1 MMQESIH
8 KLEPLYPDVL
18 GSITGGTRISMDKLQ
33 CALGIFPQ
41 QTYINQPVEVILI
54 LQNMVDQPMQIKVGL
69 QLPSQDKKGNPV
81 VIDTAKKT
89 LAFTMRAGEVG
100 VLHIPI
106 IPLPPTQPGT
116 GFPVRV
122 AVRYRTPNEGRA
134 VRPPAGG
141 APPSVLS
148 ISSFKLQALREVAFS
163 AHTWNESAEIITTY
177 FDVAPKRTPPIGQDL
192 QPRYESLWT
201 MQEMVE
207 ERELV
212 QAKLDDAQRIASS
225 LTRNTVYQPLMHA
238 VEEHFAERGMP
249 LHPGETRAIA
259 KMLTYTLDEGL
270 ELEPG
275 FSTEASRWFL
285 TLCQVLA
292 HDPQL
297 EHHDRGELVTKYL
310 FEAALYDA
318 ILLGFATIDP
328 KVKEDLGDQSERV
341 NYANR
346 VLEWF
351 GGQGDP
357 DPSYI
362 YLPLAMGGVVVNM
375 LVANKDENPWL
386 MIDQLTE
393 ANRGRARLASGE
405 VATIFKVM
413 DSLLNQAEDALRR
426 ARVNRP

>member
-1 MMQESIH
+1 MQESIH

-18 GSITGGTRISMDKLQ
+18 GSITGGSRISMDKLQ
-33 CALGIFPQ
+33 CALGIFPT
-41 QTYINQPVEVILI
+41 QTYMNQPVEVILI
-54 LQNMVDQPMQIKVGL
+54 LQNMVDQQMQIKVHL

-89 LAFTMRAGEVG
+89 LALSMRPGEVG
-100 VLHIPI
+100 VLRIPI
-106 IPLPPTQPGT
+106 IPLPPTQAGT
-116 GFPVRV
+116 GFPVRI
-122 AVRYRTPNEGRA
+122 AVRYRTPNEGHP

-163 AHTWNESAEIITTY
+163 AHMWNESAEIITTY
-177 FDVAPKRTPPIGQDL
+177 FDIAPKRTPPIGQDL
-192 QPRYESLWT
+192 QAKYESLWT
-201 MQEMVE
+201 MEEMVE

-212 QAKLDDAQRIASS
+212 QAKLVDAQRIASS
-225 LTRNTVYQPLMHA
+225 LTRSTVYMPMMMA

-249 LHPGETRAIA
+249 LHPGEMRAIA
-259 KMLTYTLDEGL
+259 KMMTYTMDEGL

-275 FSTEASRWFL
+275 FSMEDSRWFL

-292 HDPQL
+292 HNPDL
-297 EHHDRGELVTKYL
+297 EHIDRSELVTKYL
-310 FEAALYDA
+310 FEATLYDA
-318 ILLGFATIDP
+318 ILLGFSTIDP
-328 KVKEDLGDQSERV
+328 KVKEDLGDAAERV
-341 NYANR
+341 NYATR
-346 VLEWF
+346 VLAWF
-351 GGQGDP
+351 AGEGDP

-375 LVANKDENPWL
+375 LVASKDENPWL
-386 MIDQLTE
+386 VVDQLTE

-426 ARVNRP
+426 ARVSRP

>member
-1 MMQESIH
+1 MQESIH
-8 KLEPLYPDVL
+8 RLEPLYPDVL

-33 CALGIFPQ
+33 CALGIFPT

-69 QLPSQDKKGNPV
+69 QLPNQDKKGNPV
-81 VIDTAKKT
+81 VIDAAKKT
-89 LAFTMRAGEVG
+89 LALSMRPGEVG
-100 VLHIPI
+100 VLRIPI

-122 AVRYRTPNEGRA
+122 AVRYRTPNEGHA

-177 FDVAPKRTPPIGQDL
+177 FDVAPKRTQPTGQDL
-192 QPRYESLWT
+192 QARYESLWT

-212 QAKLDDAQRIASS
+212 QAKVEDARRIASS
-225 LTRNTVYQPLMHA
+225 LTRNTVYQPMMAA
-238 VEEHFAERGMP
+238 VEDHFGDRGMP

-259 KMLTYTLDEGL
+259 KMMTYTMDEGL
-270 ELEPG
+270 ELEQG
-275 FSTEASRWFL
+275 FSIEDSRWFL

-292 HDPQL
+292 HNADVF
-297 EHHDRGELVTKYL
+297 HMDRGELVTKYL

-318 ILLGFATIDP
+318 ILLGFSTIDP
-328 KVKEDLGDQSERV
+328 KVKEDLGDGAERV

-346 VLEWF
+346 VLAWF
-351 GGQGDP
+351 AGEGDP

-375 LVANKDENPWL
+375 LVSAKDENPWVL
-386 MIDQLTE
+386 VDQLTE

-426 ARVNRP
+426 ARVSRQ

>member
-1 MMQESIH
+1 MQESIH

-33 CALGIFPQ
+33 CALGIFPT
-41 QTYINQPVEVILI
+41 QTYMNQPVEVILI
-54 LQNMVDQPMQIKVGL
+54 LQNMVDQPMQIKVHL
-69 QLPSQDKKGNPV
+69 QLPSQDKKGHPV
-81 VIDTAKKT
+81 VIDTDKKT
-89 LAFTMRAGEVG
+89 LALSMRPGEVG
-100 VLHIPI
+100 VLRIPI
-106 IPLPPTQPGT
+106 IPLPPTQAGT

-122 AVRYRTPNEGRA
+122 AVRYRTPNEGTP

-163 AHTWNESAEIITTY
+163 AHMWNESAEIITTY
-177 FDVAPKRTPPIGQDL
+177 FDIAPRRTPPTGQDL
-192 QPRYESLWT
+192 QPKYESLWT

-212 QAKLDDAQRIASS
+212 QAKLEDAQRVASS
-225 LTRNTVYQPLMHA
+225 LTRNTVYIPMMMA

-249 LHPGETRAIA
+249 LHPGEMRAIA
-259 KMLTYTLDEGL
+259 KMMTYTMDEGL

-275 FSTEASRWFL
+275 FSMEDSRWFI

-292 HDPQL
+292 HNPDL
-297 EHHDRGELVTKYL
+297 EHIDRGELVTTYL

-318 ILLGFATIDP
+318 ILLGFSTIDP
-328 KVKEDLGDQSERV
+328 KVKEDLGDMGERL

-346 VLEWF
+346 VLAWF
-351 GGQGDP
+351 AGEGEP

-375 LVANKDENPWL
+375 LVAAKDENPWL
-386 MIDQLTE
+386 VVDQLTE

>member
-8 KLEPLYPDVL
+8 RLEPLYPDVL

-33 CALGIFPQ
+33 CALGIFPT

-69 QLPSQDKKGNPV
+69 QLPSQDKKGHPV

-89 LAFTMRAGEVG
+89 LALSMRPGEVG
-100 VLHIPI
+100 VLRVPI

-177 FDVAPKRTPPIGQDL
+177 FDIAPKRTAPIGQDL

-212 QAKLDDAQRIASS
+212 QAKLEDARRIASS
-225 LTRNTVYQPLMHA
+225 LTRNTVYQPMMAA
-238 VEEHFAERGMP
+238 VEEHFAQRGMP
-249 LHPGETRAIA
+249 LHPGEIRAIA
-259 KMLTYTLDEGL
+259 KMMTYTLDEGL

-275 FSTEASRWFL
+275 FSMEDSRWFL

-292 HDPQL
+292 HNPDL
-297 EHHDRGELVTKYL
+297 ENMDRGELVTRYL
-310 FEAALYDA
+310 FEAALYDS

-328 KVKEDLGDQSERV
+328 KVKEDLGDMAERV

-346 VLEWF
+346 VLAWF
-351 GGQGDP
+351 AGEGDP

-375 LVANKDENPWL
+375 LVATKEENPWL
-386 MIDQLTE
+386 VVDQLTE

-426 ARVNRP
+426 ARVNRT

>member
-1 MMQESIH
+1 MMQESIQR
-8 KLEPLYPDVL
+8 LEPLYPDVL
-18 GSITGGTRISMDKLQ
+18 GSITGGTRIAMDKLQ

-41 QTYINQPVEVILI
+41 LTYINQPVEAILI

-89 LAFTMRAGEVG
+89 IAFNMRPGEVG

-106 IPLPPTQPGT
+106 IPVPPTQPGS

-122 AVRYRTPNEGRA
+122 AVRYRTPNEGQA

-141 APPSVLS
+141 APPSVLT
-148 ISSFKLQALREVAFS
+148 ISSYKLQALREVAFS
-163 AHTWNESAEIITTY
+163 AHTWNQSAEIITSY
-177 FDVAPKRTPPIGQDL
+177 FDVAPKRIPPMGQDL

-207 ERELV
+207 ERELAL
-212 QAKLDDAQRIASS
+212 AKVEDARRVASG
-225 LTRNTVYQPLMHA
+225 LTRMTVYQPLMSA

-259 KMLTYTLDEGL
+259 KMMTYTLDEGL

-275 FSTEASRWFL
+275 FSTEDSRWFQ

-292 HDPQL
+292 HNPDIEYL
-297 EHHDRGELVTKYL
+297 DKGELVNRYL
-310 FEAALYDA
+310 FEATLYDA
-318 ILLGFATIDP
+318 ILLGFSTIDP
-328 KVKEDLGDQSERV
+328 KVKEDLGDMTERL

-346 VLEWF
+346 VLAWF
-351 GGQGDP
+351 AGQGDA

-375 LVANKDENPWL
+375 LVASKDENPWL
-386 MIDQLTE
+386 VVDQLTE

-405 VATIFKVM
+405 MATIFKVM

>member
-1 MMQESIH
+1 MQESIH

-33 CALGIFPQ
+33 CALGIFPT

-69 QLPSQDKKGNPV
+69 QLPSQDKKGHPV

-89 LAFTMRAGEVG
+89 LALSMRPGEVG
-100 VLHIPI
+100 VLRIPI

-122 AVRYRTPNEGRA
+122 AVRYRTPNEGHA

-177 FDVAPKRTPPIGQDL
+177 FDIAPKRTAPIGQDL
-192 QPRYESLWT
+192 QPKYESLWT

-212 QAKLDDAQRIASS
+212 QAKVEDAQRIAMS
-225 LTRNTVYQPLMHA
+225 LTRNTVYLPMMMA

-249 LHPGETRAIA
+249 LHPGEMRAIA
-259 KMLTYTLDEGL
+259 KMMTYTLDEGL

-275 FSTEASRWFL
+275 FSMEDSRWFL

-292 HDPQL
+292 HNPDL
-297 EHHDRGELVTKYL
+297 EFIDRGELVTKYL

-318 ILLGFATIDP
+318 ILLGFSTIDP
-328 KVKEDLGDQSERV
+328 KVKEDLGDTAERI

-346 VLEWF
+346 VLAWF
-351 GGQGDP
+351 AGEGDP

-362 YLPLAMGGVVVNM
+362 YLPLAMGGVVVSM
-375 LVANKDENPWL
+375 LVTPKDENPWL
-386 MIDQLTE
+386 VVDQLTE

-426 ARVNRP
+426 ARVSRP

>member
-33 CALGIFPQ
+33 CALGIFPT

-81 VIDTAKKT
+81 VIDTEKKT
-89 LAFTMRAGEVG
+89 LSLSMRPGEVG
-100 VLHIPI
+100 VLRVPI
-106 IPLPPTQPGT
+106 SPLPPTQPGT
-116 GFPVRV
+116 AFPVRV

-148 ISSFKLQALREVAFS
+148 ISTFKLQALREVAFS

-177 FDVAPKRTPPIGQDL
+177 FDIAPKRTPPIGQDL

-212 QAKLDDAQRIASS
+212 QAKIEDARRIASS
-225 LTRNTVYQPLMHA
+225 LTRNTVYHPMMAA
-238 VEEHFAERGMP
+238 VEDHFGERGMP

-259 KMLTYTLDEGL
+259 KMMTYTMDEGL

-275 FSTEASRWFL
+275 FSMEDSRWFL

-292 HDPQL
+292 HNPDL
-297 EHHDRGELVTKYL
+297 ENIDRGELVTKYL
-310 FEAALYDA
+310 FEAALYDS

-328 KVKEDLGDQSERV
+328 KVKEDLGDMAERV

-346 VLEWF
+346 VLAWF
-351 GGQGDP
+351 AGEGDP

-375 LVANKDENPWL
+375 LVATKDENPWVVV
-386 MIDQLTE
+386 DQLTE

-426 ARVNRP
+426 ARVNRQ

>member
-1 MMQESIH
+1 MMQESIQ

-18 GSITGGTRISMDKLQ
+18 GSITGGTRIAMDKLQ

-41 QTYINQPVEVILI
+41 FTYINQPVEAILI
-54 LQNMVDQPMQIKVGL
+54 LQNMVDQPMQIKIGL

-89 LAFTMRAGEVG
+89 IAFNMRPGEVG

-106 IPLPPTQPGT
+106 IPVPPTQPGS

-122 AVRYRTPNEGRA
+122 AVRYRTPNEGQA

-141 APPSVLS
+141 APPSVLT
-148 ISSFKLQALREVAFS
+148 ISSYKLQALREVAFS
-163 AHTWNESAEIITTY
+163 AHTWNQSAEIITSY
-177 FDVAPKRTPPIGQDL
+177 FDVAPKRIPPMGQDL

-207 ERELV
+207 ERELAL
-212 QAKLDDAQRIASS
+212 AKVEDARRVASG
-225 LTRNTVYQPLMHA
+225 LTRMTVYQPLMSA

-259 KMLTYTLDEGL
+259 KMMTYTLDEGL

-275 FSTEASRWFL
+275 FSTEDSRWFQ

-292 HDPQL
+292 HNPDIEYL
-297 EHHDRGELVTKYL
+297 DKGELVNRYL
-310 FEAALYDA
+310 FEATLYDA
-318 ILLGFATIDP
+318 ILLGFSTIDP
-328 KVKEDLGDQSERV
+328 KVKEDLGDMTERL

-346 VLEWF
+346 VLAWF
-351 GGQGDP
+351 AGQGDA

-375 LVANKDENPWL
+375 LVASKDENPWL
-386 MIDQLTE
+386 VVDQLTE

-405 VATIFKVM
+405 MATIFKVM

>member
-1 MMQESIH
+1 MQESIH

-18 GSITGGTRISMDKLQ
+18 GSITGGARISMDKLQ
-33 CALGIFPQ
+33 CALGVFPQ

-69 QLPSQDKKGNPV
+69 QLPSQDKKGHPV

-89 LAFTMRAGEVG
+89 LALSMRPGEVG
-100 VLHIPI
+100 VLRVPI

-116 GFPVRV
+116 AFPVRV

-177 FDVAPKRTPPIGQDL
+177 FDIAPKRTPPIGQDL

-212 QAKLDDAQRIASS
+212 QAKVEAARRIASS
-225 LTRNTVYQPLMHA
+225 LTRMTVYKPMMTA

-249 LHPGETRAIA
+249 LHPGEIRAVA
-259 KMLTYTLDEGL
+259 KMMTYTLDEGL

-275 FSTEASRWFL
+275 FSMEDSRWFL

-292 HDPQL
+292 HDPDL
-297 EHHDRGELVTKYL
+297 EAIDRGELVTKYL

-318 ILLGFATIDP
+318 ILLGFSTIDP
-328 KVKEDLGDQSERV
+328 KVKEDLGDASERV

-346 VLEWF
+346 VLAWF
-351 GGQGDP
+351 AGEGDP

-375 LVANKDENPWL
+375 LVATKDENPWL
-386 MIDQLTE
+386 VIDQLTE

-426 ARVNRP
+426 ARVNRQ

>member
-1 MMQESIH
+1 MQEIH

-41 QTYINQPVEVILI
+41 QTYINQPVEAILI

-69 QLPSQDKKGNPV
+69 QLPSQDKKGFPV

-89 LAFTMRAGEVG
+89 IAFNMRPGEVG

-106 IPLPPTQPGT
+106 IPLPPTQPGS

-122 AVRYRTPNEGRA
+122 AVRYRTPNEGHA
-134 VRPPAGG
+134 VRSPAGG
-141 APPSVLS
+141 APPSVLT
-148 ISSFKLQALREVAFS
+148 ISNFKLQALREVAFS
-163 AHTWNESAEIITTY
+163 AHTWNESAEIITSY

-201 MQEMVE
+201 MQEMAE
-207 ERELV
+207 ERELA
-212 QAKLDDAQRIASS
+212 QARIEDARRVASG
-225 LTRNTVYQPLMHA
+225 LTRITVYQPLMSA

-259 KMLTYTLDEGL
+259 KMMTYTLDEGL
-270 ELEPG
+270 DLEPG
-275 FSTEASRWFL
+275 FTMEESRWFQ

-292 HDPQL
+292 HNPDVEYL
-297 EHHDRGELVTKYL
+297 DRGELVNRYL
-310 FEAALYDA
+310 FESALYDA

-328 KVKEDLGDQSERV
+328 KVKEDLGDMAERV
-341 NYANR
+341 SYANR
-346 VLEWF
+346 VLAWF
-351 GGQGDP
+351 AGQGDG
-357 DPSYI
+357 DPSYV

-375 LVANKDENPWL
+375 LVTTKDENPWL
-386 MIDQLTE
+386 VVDQLTE

-413 DSLLNQAEDALRR
+413 DSLLNQAEDSLRR

>member
-1 MMQESIH
+1 MQESIH

-33 CALGIFPQ
+33 CALGIFPT

-69 QLPSQDKKGNPV
+69 QLPSQDKKGHPV
-81 VIDTAKKT
+81 VIDAAKKT
-89 LAFTMRAGEVG
+89 LSLSMRPGEVG
-100 VLHIPI
+100 VLRVPI

-116 GFPVRV
+116 AFPVRV
-122 AVRYRTPNEGRA
+122 AVRYRTPNEGRP

-177 FDVAPKRTPPIGQDL
+177 FDIAPKHTSPIGQDL

-212 QAKLDDAQRIASS
+212 QAKLEDARRVASS
-225 LTRNTVYQPLMHA
+225 LTRNVVYQPMMAA
-238 VEEHFAERGMP
+238 VEEHFAVRGMP
-249 LHPGETRAIA
+249 LHPGETRSVA
-259 KMLTYTLDEGL
+259 KMMTYTLDEGL
-270 ELEPG
+270 DLEPG
-275 FSTEASRWFL
+275 FSMEDSRWFL

-292 HDPQL
+292 HDPSL
-297 EHHDRGELVTKYL
+297 EDIERGELVTKYL
-310 FEAALYDA
+310 FEAALYDS

-328 KVKEDLGDQSERV
+328 KVKEDLGDMAERV

-346 VLEWF
+346 VLAWF
-351 GGQGDP
+351 AGEGDP

-375 LVANKDENPWL
+375 LVTPKDENPWL
-386 MIDQLTE
+386 VVDQLTE

>member
-1 MMQESIH
+1 MMQETTH

-18 GSITGGTRISMDKLQ
+18 GSITGGSRISMDKLQ
-33 CALGIFPQ
+33 CALGIFPPR
-41 QTYINQPVEVILI
+41 TYINQPVEVILI

-69 QLPSQDKKGNPV
+69 QLPSEDKKGNPV
-81 VIDTAKKT
+81 VIDTVKKT
-89 LAFTMRAGEVG
+89 LSFAMRPGEVG
-100 VLHIPI
+100 VLRIPI

-122 AVRYRTPNEGRA
+122 AVRYRTPNEGHA

-177 FDVAPKRTPPIGQDL
+177 FDIAPKRTPPIGQDF

-201 MQEMVE
+201 MHEMEE
-207 ERELV
+207 ERELA
-212 QAKLDDAQRIASS
+212 QAKVEDARRIASN
-225 LTRNTVYQPLMHA
+225 LTRGTVYQPLIEA
-238 VEEHFAERGMP
+238 VEEHFANRGMP

-259 KMLTYTLDEGL
+259 KMMTYALDEGL
-270 ELEPG
+270 ELELG
-275 FSTEASRWFL
+275 FAMEDSRWFQ

-292 HDPQL
+292 HNPDAENL
-297 EHHDRGELVTKYL
+297 SRGELVTKYL

-318 ILLGFATIDP
+318 IILGFSTIDP
-328 KVKEDLGDQSERV
+328 KVKEDLGDQIERV

-346 VLEWF
+346 VLAWF
-351 GGQGDP
+351 AGEGEP

-375 LVANKDENPWL
+375 LVAAKDENPWL
-386 MIDQLTE
+386 VVDQLTE

-413 DSLLNQAEDALRR
+413 DSLLNQAEDSLRR
-426 ARVNRP
+426 ARVARP

>member
-1 MMQESIH
+1 MQESIH

-18 GSITGGTRISMDKLQ
+18 GSITGGARISMDKLQ
-33 CALGIFPQ
+33 CALGIFPT
-41 QTYINQPVEVILI
+41 QTYMNQPVEVILI

-69 QLPSQDKKGNPV
+69 QLPSQDKKGHPV
-81 VIDTAKKT
+81 VIDTAQKT
-89 LAFTMRAGEVG
+89 LAVSMRPGEVG
-100 VLHIPI
+100 VLRIPI
-106 IPLPPTQPGT
+106 IPLPPTQAGT

-122 AVRYRTPNEGRA
+122 AVRYRTPNEGHP

-177 FDVAPKRTPPIGQDL
+177 FDIAPKRTPPIGQDL
-192 QPRYESLWT
+192 QPKYESLWT

-212 QAKLDDAQRIASS
+212 QAKLEDAQRVATS
-225 LTRNTVYQPLMHA
+225 LTRNTVYVPMMMA

-249 LHPGETRAIA
+249 LHPGEMRAIA
-259 KMLTYTLDEGL
+259 KMMTYTLDEGL

-275 FSTEASRWFL
+275 FSMEDSRWFL

-292 HDPQL
+292 HNPDL
-297 EHHDRGELVTKYL
+297 ENIDRGELVTKYL
-310 FEAALYDA
+310 FEAALYDS
-318 ILLGFATIDP
+318 ILLGFSTIDP
-328 KVKEDLGDQSERV
+328 KVKEDLGDAAERV

-346 VLEWF
+346 VLAWF
-351 GGQGDP
+351 AGEGDP

-375 LVANKDENPWL
+375 LVASKDENPWL
-386 MIDQLTE
+386 VVDQLTE

>member
-1 MMQESIH
+1 MQESIQR
-8 KLEPLYPDVL
+8 LEPLYPDVL
-18 GSITGGTRISMDKLQ
+18 GSITGGTRIAMDKLQ

-41 QTYINQPVEVILI
+41 LTYINQPVEAILI

-89 LAFTMRAGEVG
+89 IAFNMRPGEVG

-106 IPLPPTQPGT
+106 IPVPPTQPGS

-122 AVRYRTPNEGRA
+122 AVRYRTPNEGQA

-141 APPSVLS
+141 APPSVLT
-148 ISSFKLQALREVAFS
+148 ISSYKLQALREVAFS
-163 AHTWNESAEIITTY
+163 AHTWNQSAEIITSY
-177 FDVAPKRTPPIGQDL
+177 FDVAPKRIPPMGQDL

-207 ERELV
+207 ERELAL
-212 QAKLDDAQRIASS
+212 AKVEDARRVASG
-225 LTRNTVYQPLMHA
+225 LTRMTVYQPLMAA

-259 KMLTYTLDEGL
+259 KMMTYTLDEGL

-275 FSTEASRWFL
+275 FSTEDSRWFQ

-292 HDPQL
+292 HNPDIEYL
-297 EHHDRGELVTKYL
+297 DKGELVNRYL
-310 FEAALYDA
+310 FEATLYDA
-318 ILLGFATIDP
+318 ILLGFSTIDP
-328 KVKEDLGDQSERV
+328 KVKEDLGDLTERL

-346 VLEWF
+346 VLAWF
-351 GGQGDP
+351 AGQGDA

-375 LVANKDENPWL
+375 LVASKDENPWL
-386 MIDQLTE
+386 VVDQLTE

-405 VATIFKVM
+405 MATIFKVM